1 MKPLNR
7 ALALLA
13 PLVLALLLSAS
24 GFADPPA
31 RIGRL
36 NYLSGS
42 VSFHP
47 GEVDDWSPAIINVPL
62 KTGDHLWTDINS
74 QAELHVGSAAVRLGP
89 ETAFAFLSI
98 DDQTTQ
104 IQLTEGAVN
113 VRLRQLPDT
122 DVFEID
128 TPNA

>member
-1 MKPLNR
+1 MEKPMR
-7 ALALLA
+7 VDRYALAVIATLI
-13 PLVLALLLSAS
+13 VFSAS

-42 VSFHP
+42 VSFRP
-47 GEVDDWSPAIINVPL
+47 GDLDDWNPAIINVPL
-62 KTGDHLWTDINS
+62 KTGDHLWTDTNS
-74 QAELHVGSAAVRLGP
+74 QAELHVGSAAVRIGP
-89 ETAFAFLSI
+89 QTAFAFLNI

-113 VRLRQLPDT
+113 VRLRQLPD
-122 DVFEID
+122 D
-128 TPNA
+128 